1 VLCLTERP
9 SIVSNELNKRN
20 TTHFPVEK
28 WERWEMNNR
37 SIDFSDISP
46 MEWDY
51 MKASLAFLARFKFI
65 KPFLDKW
72 VEVPEYKIPT
82 EQEISQ
88 MKVNEAE
95 TKYYEIEAVA
105 KRKEIFSAFLKNRD
119 AKIEA
124 IQDDIL
130 KDRALNLDCKD
141 IQDQSLYGS
150 TQALP
155 DLLEDASNA
164 FSNSDGIDPQEAK
177 DHLALIGVMMS
188 PNPLVI
194 VNNDADRMYQLM
206 RENGIEAYYWLQQ
219 AFKQDMQIKKDV
231 GGKIHYSR
239 TRNRLKYLSKVA
251 RMIWDEIQ
259 SKIKSGALNCRYPDW
274 KQEIYSGIYSSALSE
289 IEFMQK
295 NRSANKE
302 LNKVQAPE
310 QRFSNMF
317 DPD

>member
-1 VLCLTERP
+1 
-9 SIVSNELNKRN
+9 
-20 TTHFPVEK
+20 
-28 WERWEMNNR
+28 M
-37 SIDFSDISP
+37 
-46 MEWDY
+46 
-51 MKASLAFLARFKFI
+51 
-65 KPFLDKW
+65 
-72 VEVPEYKIPT
+72 
-82 EQEISQ
+82 
-88 MKVNEAE
+88 
-95 TKYYEIEAVA
+95 
-105 KRKEIFSAFLKNRD
+105 
-119 AKIEA
+119 
-124 IQDDIL
+124 
-130 KDRALNLDCKD
+130 DCKD

-274 KQEIYSGIYSSALSE
+274 KQEIDSGIYSSALSE